1 MPHAL
6 VVAHEVG
13 NLSDL
18 QNMFMSQG
26 YSFSISRSL
35 AQAQEEISR
44 RLPDLAMIRPTL
56 PDGNG
61 LVLLQDSR
69 FAQAAEV
76 LLLSE
81 SLHTEEG
88 IVTAL
93 RIGSSEREARPYSS
107 EELSALLIEVAQDL
121 AVDVSMDLEIGRA
134 ACRERVEVAGGGVEL
149 EERHRCAYEQHK

>member
-1 MPHAL
+1 MPHAW
-6 VVAHEVG
+6 VVAHEAG

-44 RLPDLAMIRPTL
+44 GLPERAMIRPTR
-56 PDGNG
+56 PGGSG

-76 LLLSE
+76 RLLSE
-81 SLHTEEG
+81 SLHAEEG
-88 IVTAL
+88 IVKAL
-93 RIGSSEREARPYSS
+93 RIGCSEREA
-107 EELSALLIEVAQDL
+107 
-121 AVDVSMDLEIGRA
+121 
-134 ACRERVEVAGGGVEL
+134 
-149 EERHRCAYEQHK
+149 